1 MNIFT
6 DLSPIQIHHHHHN
19 LKLSSSFS
27 LIIKECTSKNYNKT
41 ILQTN
46 ASTRKSNMTGLITFT
61 LLSISPLL
69 QSASAGKLRISDT
82 LIKRRIPESCQTEM
96 QVLENND
103 DLTDAMRNITTDFSL
118 AFDTNNSDY
127 CDIENTEESTR
138 MNCLVDYKEFS
149 SEYIDICGNSNAR
162 YNPLTVFMQCSANA
176 ITIEMELTNIPSCL
190 SNSCAI
196 ADESIALSRSLQMV
210 DAPEG
215 FSCDYFHRTI
225 GISDEISKGDPYRD
239 ISSATDST
247 KEDVDSTTETAEG
260 ESDSPKD
267 DADTTEVDEESTEVD
282 EESTDEHVQSGA
294 FDSNGNEAEKISS
307 SAQTSKTSLVGIS
320 SMLTLSFWLLI

>member
-1 MNIFT
+1 M
-6 DLSPIQIHHHHHN
+6 
-19 LKLSSSFS
+19 
-27 LIIKECTSKNYNKT
+27 
-41 ILQTN
+41 LQTN
-46 ASTRKSNMTGLITFT
+46 ASTKKSNMTGLITFT

-103 DLTDAMRNITTDFSL
+103 DLTDAMRNITSDFSL
-118 AFDTNNSDY
+118 AFDANNLDY
-127 CDIENTEESTR
+127 CDVGKTEESTR
-138 MNCLVDYKEFS
+138 MNCLIDYKEFS

-190 SNSCAI
+190 SNYCAI

-210 DAPEG
+210 DVPEG

-225 GISDEISKGDPYRD
+225 GISDEISKGDPYTD
-239 ISSATDST
+239 ISSARDST

-267 DADTTEVDEESTEVD
+267 DADTTEVD